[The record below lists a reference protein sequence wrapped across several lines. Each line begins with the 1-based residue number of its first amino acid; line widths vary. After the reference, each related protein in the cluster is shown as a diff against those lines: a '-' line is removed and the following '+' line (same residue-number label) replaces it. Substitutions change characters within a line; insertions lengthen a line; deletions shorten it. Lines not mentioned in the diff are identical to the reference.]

1 MTSPLNLALVLGSA
15 REGRMCDRVAAWA
28 AEEIRGHGGF
38 SLDILDPIT
47 LDLPFR
53 PGRRDAPAVQALKR
67 RIDAADAFVIVT
79 PEYNHGYPA
88 ALKGLIDSAYAEWQ
102 AKPVA
107 FVSYG
112 GGSGGIRAVEQLRLV
127 FAELH
132 TATIRDTVTITD
144 IWDRFDAAGALKE
157 PERPERAMAVML
169 KRLSWWGEALR
180 AARSADAYLEDAA

>member
-180 AARSADAYLEDAA
+180 AARSADVYLEDAA